1 MESRGALGPLV
12 FVFLQALQVILAPLP
27 GEATGFAAGFIFG
40 PFEGFILAMLGLA
53 LGSAGAFFLARA
65 FRPPFER
72 RLGGRPFYLRA
83 KTFTRRHGPTAAFL
97 LFLFPGFP
105 KDYLCYA
112 LGLLPFPFR
121 VFFPVMLL
129 GRAPATLALTLEGD
143 AAFRKDPE
151 VFLWVLL
158 FAGAATAAFWTLK
171 PRLFPEEE

>member
-12 FVFLQALQVILAPLP
+12 FVSLQALQVILAPLP

-40 PFEGFILAMLGLA
+40 PFKGFILAMLGLS

-72 RLGGRPFYLRA
+72 HLGRRPFYLRV

-143 AAFRKDPE
+143 AAFRKDPA

-158 FAGAATAAFWTLK
+158 FAGLAIAAFSALK
-171 PRLFPEEE
+171 PRLFPEER